1 MPLPQLF
8 TPFNVTTVDQ
18 YNWLAGIINSI
29 VSVKPK
35 TFGEYFYES
44 LSLSPDYAWWG
55 VNHSKGY
62 LIPKDLYASNCR
74 INGGNYNCFTGC
86 ELLVLSGLGIPM
98 LGAGDLPD
106 NIYSSLEVTGTG
118 IEIYTRNYSI
128 GVKAVHSATNVDE
141 PNFNNYLY
149 GASDY
154 FNSNGALI
162 VSSEATGIFPGSE
175 LNLVSSCG
183 DPGESPS
190 QYFYAATIPVSTMD
204 PYLVR
209 LASMSGHSKSKDIIM
224 PFDYDGGRLS
234 PEVYSTDQDHALLF
248 SAITNQ
254 RVLDG
259 IHSGKLF
266 DATSSLFRNFSHSDS
281 GSNTL
286 TCSSLDFG
294 AGPRIWSP
302 QFFDAV
308 DLADEAGVT
317 CRDSAATL
325 YSGDEIL
332 RKRHLITNKNLYEI
346 IPYWRP
352 GFIWTKISDVK
363 NKAIEMDIPF
373 EFRRLST
380 PYKLKTSTFDID
392 ENYSET
398 IISSG
403 EGIYGE
409 GIFGGR
415 KNETVQNRS
424 SRLLRNEGTYGEQL
438 LDSLIYIPN
447 LSQQETGFFEFFGSF
462 TGSGVTFEESVAR
475 VSAFVTGDEPNF
487 IFQTRGYVPW
497 VYEAPNFVF
506 DDSTTGNWCVPLHDI
521 RSISTGLTALIHHT
535 DPSNFAS
542 FKMYRNDM
550 VKSQTITAGA
560 GMRTISTS
568 LSNTPATFSP
578 SLMIK
583 CLGHPEFVSYNQGIF
598 CLENTVNSRH
608 IWHACLTKAIIQPI
622 FKIDTDP
629 EWKEVMGYSQGNF
642 HPKNCLFEDYS
653 TFGSNHKIFK
663 KQVALAKYTPP
674 AEEEGIGISTMR
686 TYGIPSDESPIEFE
700 LCGFSNALCAPFS
713 YQLDNIDSMTHLH
726 IEDYDVLQYPW
737 PLNKEGRIYA
747 MTSTIPEIDLNYFT
761 KEVAHVSS
769 AVSIIDVSG
778 HTLIAGDVDGG
789 IYKINLFIDDVI
801 SAE

>member
-1 MPLPQLF
+1 MPLAQLF
-8 TPFNVTTVDQ
+8 TAFDVTTVDQ

-35 TFGEYFYES
+35 TFDEYFPVGGG
-44 LSLSPDYAWWG
+44 LL
-55 VNHSKGY
+55 KGH
-62 LIPKDLYASNCR
+62 LIPKDLYAYDLIICP
-74 INGGNYNCFTGC
+74 GGGYECHYGC
-86 ELLVLSGLGIPM
+86 GLLILSGLGIPV
-98 LGAGDLPD
+98 LGTGDLPD
-106 NIYSSLEVTGTG
+106 NIYSSLEVTGSG

-128 GVKAVHSATNVDE
+128 GVKAVYNATNVDE
-141 PNFNNYLY
+141 FYVNNNLY
-149 GASDY
+149 MD
-154 FNSNGALI
+154 AL
-162 VSSEATGIFPGSE
+162 VMSSEATGFFPGSE
-175 LNLVSSCG
+175 TYVVSYCHDTG
-183 DPGESPS
+183 LLPS
-190 QYFYAATIPVSTMD
+190 QYFYVAAPVSTMD

-209 LASMSGHSKSKDIIM
+209 LASMSEHSKSKDIIM
-224 PFDYDGGRLS
+224 PFDYDIGRIS
-234 PEVYSTDQDHALLF
+234 PEIYSVGDENYI
-248 SAITNQ
+248 SSVITPQ
-254 RVLDG
+254 RVVGG
-259 IHSGKLF
+259 IHAGKLF

-286 TCSSLDFG
+286 TCGSLDFG

-308 DLADEAGVT
+308 NLADEAGFT
-317 CRDSAATL
+317 CRDSGATL
-325 YSGDEIL
+325 YSNDEIL

-380 PYKLKTSTFDID
+380 PYKLKTSTFDIE

-403 EGIYGE
+403 EGVHGE
-409 GIFGGR
+409 GKFGG
-415 KNETVQNRS
+415 KQNGQVQNRD

-438 LDSLIYIPN
+438 LDSLIYLPN
-447 LSQQETGFFEFFGSF
+447 LSQQETGFFQFFGSF

-506 DDSTTGNWCVPLHDI
+506 DDSTTGNWCVPLDGT
-521 RSISTGLTALIHHT
+521 RLISTGLTALIHHT

-560 GMRTISTS
+560 GMQTISTS
-568 LSNTPATFSP
+568 LNNTPSSISTQEVSA
-578 SLMIK
+578 
-583 CLGHPEFVSYNQGIF
+583 CAGYPEPVSYNQGIY
-598 CLENTVNSRH
+598 CLENVLNSRH
-608 IWHACLTKAIIQPI
+608 IWHACLTKLIVQPI

-642 HPKNCLFEDYS
+642 HPKNCLFEDHS

-686 TYGIPSDESPIEFE
+686 TYGIPSDEAPLAFE
-700 LCGFSNALCAPFS
+700 LCGFSNALCSPFS
-713 YQLDNIDSMTHLH
+713 YQLAPTQDSMAHLH
-726 IEDYDVLQYPW
+726 IEDYDVIRYPW
-737 PLNKEGRIYA
+737 PANREGRIYA

-769 AVSIIDVSG
+769 GVSIIDVAG
-778 HTLIAGDVDGG
+778 HTLIAGDADGG